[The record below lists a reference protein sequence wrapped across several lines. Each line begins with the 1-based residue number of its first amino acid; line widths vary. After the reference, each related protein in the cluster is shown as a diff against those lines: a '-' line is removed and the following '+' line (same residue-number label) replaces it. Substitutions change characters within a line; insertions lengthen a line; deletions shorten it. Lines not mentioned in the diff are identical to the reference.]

1 MKVHELLARP
11 EAWLQGGPVI
21 YKDGKEVGWC
31 LMVALD
37 KVYGAACHHFAD
49 IIQAKTKSY
58 SIVAWND
65 NPNRKHSEVLAL
77 CKELDI

>member
-1 MKVHELLARP
+1 MKVYELLAKP

-21 YKDGKEVGWC
+21 YQGGKEVSWC

-37 KVYGAACHHFAD
+37 KVYGADASHHTD
-49 IIQAKTKSY
+49 IIKAKTKSY
-58 SIVAWND
+58 SIVSWND
-65 NPNRKHSEVLAL
+65 APERTHEEVLAL